1 MTGLRSRVTRHV
13 LAGFGAGLL
22 GAVALVGAASVPAT
36 AQTSPQVAAGNPIR
50 HIVVIYQENHS
61 FDEVLGALCV
71 KDVRC
76 DGSLTTKLLNGSTYA
91 LTKSPDIVPAIN
103 HDTASQVTAINAG
116 AMNGWEKVSGCSAP
130 KYQCLTYYDPTQ
142 IPNLSALERAYTISD
157 RTFQLSTV
165 PSFGAHIELVSTTL
179 DGFTG
184 VAPSAKAGYSAKAG
198 WGCDSNK
205 FAPWKDPTKPSSAVI
220 NVPACIPDYT
230 DPLTLLTPD
239 RPAAD
244 GGAITKT
251 PVQHVSTLMD
261 TLTAA
266 GLSWRL
272 YTSSGGSSPIR
283 AYTWSICPVFA
294 GCLYTAQSTNMVPP
308 TQIVSDA
315 TAGTLPSFS
324 VLLPEG
330 ATGSTSQHNGTSML
344 AGDNWIG
351 QVVSSIMNGPDWAST
366 AVFIT
371 YDDCGC
377 FYDHVAPPAGL
388 GIRNPVV
395 IVSPYARPAYTDS
408 TVATT
413 ASLLAFTEHT
423 FGLSPLGAADG
434 SAYDYSNAFDFT
446 QTPLAPVRLTQTP
459 LPKASLVYLQTH
471 RADTADPT

>member
-1 MTGLRSRVTRHV
+1 MVRSGNEVRRLGIGV
-13 LAGFGAGLL
+13 LATG
-22 GAVALVGAASVPAT
+22 SVL
-36 AQTSPQVAAGNPIR
+36 VAAAIPLASPARARIASGTPIQ

-71 KDVRC
+71 QDARC
-76 DGSLTTKLLNGSTYA
+76 DGSITTKLLSGATHA
-91 LTKSPDIVPAIN
+91 LTKSPDIVPTVN
-103 HDTASQVTAINAG
+103 HDTASQVTAING
-116 AMNGWEKVSGCSAP
+116 GLMNGWEKVSGCSAAS

-142 IPNLSALERAYTISD
+142 IPNLAALARAYTISD
-157 RTFQLSTV
+157 RTFQIGQV

-184 VAPSAKAGYSAKAG
+184 VAPSAKAGYAAKAG

-205 FAPWKDPTKPSSAVI
+205 FAPWKDPSNPKAAVV

-251 PVQHVSTLMD
+251 AVPHVSTLMD

-272 YTSSGGSSPIR
+272 YTSSGGPSPIR

-294 GCLYTAQSTNMVPP
+294 DCLYTAQSHNMVPP
-308 TQIVSDA
+308 TQIVTDA
-315 TAGTLPSFS
+315 AAGTLPSFS

-351 QVVSSIMNGPDWAST
+351 QVVSSIMNGPDWSST

-395 IVSPYARPAYTDS
+395 IVSPYARAAYTDS

-434 SAYDYSNAFDFT
+434 SAYDYSNAFDFS
-446 QTPLAPVRLTQTP
+446 QTPLSPVRLTQTAI
-459 LPKASLVYLQTH
+459 PKASVIYLRTH
-471 RADTADPT
+471 RADTSDPT